1 MIRTF
6 ILICLVLLFASGTSV
21 AQKSKPWTE
30 WSEKDAEKILNDSAW
45 GQTQSEESGS
55 SQPSQTSAISS
66 TTAARE
72 RTVRD
77 AGAAAT
83 SAQSGEAKAP
93 VTIRYRVRFLS
104 AKPIRAALVRMIE
117 LQGASAERMGE
128 LRPFVDRDFGDYIVI
143 TVTLEGNDRKR
154 MMPVQQALLSAESS
168 ALKESTYLERKDGT
182 RVALSQYRAPGQDG
196 IGAKFIFPRTVDGK
210 PFIDAASAEVKF
222 GTEIGTAVKIN
233 RRFKTSE
240 MIYDGKL
247 EY

>member
-1 MIRTF
+1 VIRTF

-30 WSEKDAEKILNDSAW
+30 WSEKDAEKILNDWAW
-45 GQTQSEESGS
+45 GQTQSEESV

-104 AKPIRAALVRMIE
+104 AKPNSGTVRFY
-117 LQGASAERMGE
+117 AEFSNSFKLNMQ
-128 LRPFVDRDFGDYIVI
+128 YK
-143 TVTLEGNDRKR
+143 VTD
-154 MMPVQQALLSAESS
+154 M
-168 ALKESTYLERKDGT
+168 TYD
-182 RVALSQYRAPGQDG
+182 Q
-196 IGAKFIFPRTVDGK
+196 
-210 PFIDAASAEVKF
+210 
-222 GTEIGTAVKIN
+222 
-233 RRFKTSE
+233 
-240 MIYDGKL
+240 KL